1 MAGRAEE
8 EEDQLPIISNPNI
21 ESRYKDNRFSHLLNT
36 KPHRQEPPEE
46 KEEGEAAQIA
56 LEESEHVQ
64 AALEEGEKAQEE
76 HHHKH

>member
-21 ESRYKDNRFSHLLNT
+21 ESRYKDNRFSHLLNK